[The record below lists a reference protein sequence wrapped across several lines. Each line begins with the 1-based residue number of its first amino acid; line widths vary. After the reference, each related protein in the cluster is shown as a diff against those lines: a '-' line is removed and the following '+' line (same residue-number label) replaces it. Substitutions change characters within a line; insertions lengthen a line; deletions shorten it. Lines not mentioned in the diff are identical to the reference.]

1 MHGCDIL
8 NIERIFKKINVT
20 STTMGD
26 YIMLKLLFGRKEK
39 PKPSFDD
46 LDVVLDI
53 NIPLKNLVIFQ
64 SIQSLP
70 SIIAEK
76 LNKLNTIVQA
86 SDGLNP
92 IYDASGNVDVLAVL
106 QFLVYETC
114 RRQELVGYE
123 VMEMILDKETFPEY
137 HKQCVALK
145 SDYES
150 HYRES
155 LRDVSLIKY
164 ILDGTDKPSKRYD
177 LESKVAVDDL
187 LLKEI
192 CYLENILR
200 YGRKTFVDK
209 YSSSYEGNYT
219 PKWNLATLD
228 GTIRKL
234 CGSMKLFKYFDDD
247 VSFQIKGS
255 KKTVTRSVTEV
266 DLFVLFHFLVQK
278 SKSEDFNH
286 IIGYTLLEDLLNH
299 SHLLEKIL

>member
-123 VMEMILDKETFPEY
+123 VMEMILDKETF
-137 HKQCVALK
+137 
-145 SDYES
+145 
-150 HYRES
+150 
-155 LRDVSLIKY
+155 I
-164 ILDGTDKPSKRYD
+164 
-177 LESKVAVDDL
+177 
-187 LLKEI
+187 
-192 CYLENILR
+192 
-200 YGRKTFVDK
+200 F
-209 YSSSYEGNYT
+209 
-219 PKWNLATLD
+219 
-228 GTIRKL
+228 
-234 CGSMKLFKYFDDD
+234 
-247 VSFQIKGS
+247 
-255 KKTVTRSVTEV
+255 
-266 DLFVLFHFLVQK
+266 
-278 SKSEDFNH
+278 
-286 IIGYTLLEDLLNH
+286 
-299 SHLLEKIL
+299 